1 MSQKESDETAPP
13 LITWFVVIIILAA
26 LFGAIGILML
36 SMNNPLALLSEF
48 LS

>member
-1 MSQKESDETAPP
+1 MSQREPDETAPP
-13 LITWFVVIIILAA
+13 LITWLVVIIILVAF
-26 LFGAIGILML
+26 FGAIGISML